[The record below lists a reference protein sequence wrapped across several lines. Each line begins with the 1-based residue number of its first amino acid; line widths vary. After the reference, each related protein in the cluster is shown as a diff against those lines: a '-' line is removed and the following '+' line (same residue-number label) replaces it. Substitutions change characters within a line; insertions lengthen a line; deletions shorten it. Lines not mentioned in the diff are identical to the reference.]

1 VNAALAIRGIL
12 IPEKLE
18 SSNTKTYILIL
29 GLQN

>member
-1 VNAALAIRGIL
+1 MNAALDTRGIL

-18 SSNTKTYILIL
+18 SSNIKTYILIL